1 MTEQPPRPSHQV
13 IDSLPVWGVPVAGAV
28 EQMQRC
34 RERADYAALMADHH
48 LGYAVPVG
56 GVIAWADHLSPS
68 GVGFDISCGN
78 KGGAPGCRRRR
89 SAPPH
94 RSDHG

>member
-1 MTEQPPRPSHQV
+1 M

-56 GVIAWADHLSPS
+56 GVIAYAEHLSPS
-68 GVGFDISCGN
+68 GVGFDIFLWQQGDP
-78 KGGAPGCRRRR
+78 ARRR
-89 SAPPH
+89 SRRGAP
-94 RSDHG
+94 